1 MQIVRES
8 PATALLDGDNGL
20 GIVGGVRAMQE
31 AIRRAGEVGA
41 AVVGVRRST
50 HFGATAYYAQM
61 AAAAGMVGL
70 ALTNAE
76 PAMAPWGGRTR
87 LLGTN
92 PLAIAVPGGVEGGLV
107 LDMATTKV
115 AWGKLQIAARV
126 GQQVPFGLA
135 TDLEGQPTTDPQV
148 GMQGLMLPLGDHK
161 GYGLALLITIL
172 SATLTGA
179 AHDADILQGQDLGH
193 LFITIDINRFVP
205 LEVFQANLAH
215 LVKTMQESD
224 KLPDVERIYVPG
236 EIEAETMARRR
247 QAGIPLPLDLVADLV
262 ALGAEVGV
270 PFEGKED
277 V

>member
-1 MQIVRES
+1 
-8 PATALLDGDNGL
+8 
-20 GIVGGVRAMQE
+20 
-31 AIRRAGEVGA
+31 
-41 AVVGVRRST
+41 
-50 HFGATAYYAQM
+50 
-61 AAAAGMVGL
+61 
-70 ALTNAE
+70 
-76 PAMAPWGGRTR
+76 
-87 LLGTN
+87 
-92 PLAIAVPGGVEGGLV
+92 
-107 LDMATTKV
+107 MATTKV

-270 PFEGKED
+270 PFEGSTLSPSSTSRSKIPTRFASGPSRMTTLSPRFSSSLN
-277 V
+277 